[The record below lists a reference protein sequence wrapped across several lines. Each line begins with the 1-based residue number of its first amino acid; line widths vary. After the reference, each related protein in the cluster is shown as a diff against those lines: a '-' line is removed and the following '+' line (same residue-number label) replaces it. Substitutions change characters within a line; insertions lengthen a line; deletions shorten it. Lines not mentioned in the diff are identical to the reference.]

1 VSRWIPGAD
10 ARKQIKEGGYLLK
23 YYLGTLVGK
32 KRPLLG
38 GIKLTH
44 RCNLSCA
51 HCPFRRRK
59 APSLTWPQVIS
70 SLSALYDRGVRIL
83 IVEGGE
89 PFLWRDGAYDLDD
102 VVAEAR
108 KRFFTVGVTTNGTFP
123 IETGADIVW
132 ISIDG
137 LESTHDRIRGQSFG
151 RIMANLEASSHP
163 RIYAHIT
170 INALNWVEVPE
181 LVAYLSH
188 RVKGITVQFHYPY
201 QELDRDL
208 YLPFDKRRAI
218 LSELIDL
225 KRQGLPLAN
234 SYACLEALKDNRWKC
249 RPWMIASV
257 DPDGTVTHGCYLQGR
272 GEIACERC
280 GFSAHTEIS
289 LAYGGAI
296 ESILV
301 GNRIFF
307 SHA

>member
-1 VSRWIPGAD
+1 VRRWTYWAHAG
-10 ARKQIKEGGYLLK
+10 RQIKRGGYLLS
-23 YYLGTLVGK
+23 YYLGTLVGRK
-32 KRPLLG
+32 KPLLG

-59 APSLTWPQVIS
+59 APSLAWPQVIS

-89 PFLWRDGAYDLDD
+89 PFLWRDGEHDLKD
-102 VVAEAR
+102 VIAEAK

-123 IETGADIVW
+123 IETDADIVW

-137 LESTHDRIRGQSFG
+137 LEGTHDRIRGRSFA
-151 RIMANLEASSHP
+151 RIMANLGAASHR

-170 INALNWVEVPE
+170 INALNWVEVPA

-188 RVKGITVQFHYPY
+188 RVRGITVQFHYPY
-201 QELDRDL
+201 QELDRAL
-208 YLPFDKRRAI
+208 YLPFEKRREV
-218 LSELIDL
+218 LSHLIEL
-225 KRQGLPLAN
+225 KREGLPVAN
-234 SYACLEALKDNRWKC
+234 SYACLEALKDNRWRC

-257 DPDGTVTHGCYLQGR
+257 DPDGRLTHGCYLQGR
-272 GEIACERC
+272 GEISCEKC

-289 LAYGGAI
+289 LAYSGVI

-301 GNRIFF
+301 GNKIFL